1 MIPINDVN
9 DVNDF
14 NDVNDVLHSEYNPFT
29 GYDIKDIERTLELDV
44 GKKRTMSF
52 IIVRT
57 LFFQETDSKIPRRP
71 REVQPFLVRAGAGGW
86 FLAFQEI
93 SSKEGATCE
102 VSIDLFPPIH
112 LSQLSKTCGG
122 FQNFQILICLRYEL
136 CFV

>member
-102 VSIDLFPPIH
+102 VSIDLFPPFAAF
-112 LSQLSKTCGG
+112 K
-122 FQNFQILICLRYEL
+122 NMW
-136 CFV
+136 